1 MRKAV
6 CFAGLAAA
14 SLLPLV
20 GPAQDNRR
28 DWLDEIKEFCASGDL
43 SRADSI
49 RRDLAESKDAAIR
62 GPVRA
67 IRSVLLTIATAD
79 RKEASA
85 QIAALA
91 AYLDKAG
98 DLRDPATGLTAA
110 GTVKTDAS
118 LWLSLGHLDQLLAA
132 GGDGSAHA
140 ARLKIDSLSGGRF
153 ATPDGRLLE
162 QIRKI
167 SDGGEIEK
175 IAARAKGN
183 DLKYYAGVAYLK
195 QLEKDYGNVDK
206 ASRVFASI
214 RKGSEAHVDAILS
227 VLKTFKSCASCK
239 GSKKIAC
246 FACKGAGKREVVCPQ
261 CHGNGTIAWDS
272 RIEKSDKRKQIDQML
287 GLPQDKSYCPT
298 CITRKEVTRR
308 TDPCAFCE
316 QKGFVECQR
325 CKWQKATLESVGK
338 LQPCENCES
347 TGFLFS
353 KVLHPCSFCKGL
365 GEFLIPNADSSVT
378 VGPVR

>member
-6 CFAGLAAA
+6 SLVGATAVC
-14 SLLPLV
+14 LLPLA

-28 DWLDEIKEFCASGDL
+28 DWIDELNEICASGDPA
-43 SRADSI
+43 RTESI
-49 RRDLAESKDAAIR
+49 RRDLAENKDAAIR
-62 GPVRA
+62 GPVCA
-67 IRSVLLTIATAD
+67 IRSVLLAIATGERRDA
-79 RKEASA
+79 AA
-85 QIAALA
+85 QIAALG

-98 DLRDPATGLTAA
+98 DLRDPNTGLAA
-110 GTVKTDAS
+110 AAAIKTDAA
-118 LWLSLGHLDQLLAA
+118 LWLALGHLDQMLAGA
-132 GGDGSAHA
+132 GDVSAHA
-140 ARLKIDSLSGGRF
+140 ARLKLESLPGGRL
-153 ATPDGRLLE
+153 ATSDGRLLD

-206 ASRVFASI
+206 AARVFASI
-214 RKGSEAHVDAILS
+214 RKGSDPHIDAILS
-227 VLKTFKSCASCK
+227 VLKTFKPCASCK
-239 GSKKIAC
+239 GSKRIAC

-261 CHGNGTIAWDS
+261 CNGNGTIAWDS
-272 RIEKSDKRKQIDQML
+272 KIEKSDKRKQIDQML

-298 CITRKEVTRR
+298 CITRKDVTKR

-338 LQPCENCES
+338 LQPCGNCES
-347 TGFLFS
+347 TGFGFS
-353 KVLHPCSFCKGL
+353 KILHPCAFCKGL
-365 GEFLIPNADSSVT
+365 GEFLIPNADSSAT
-378 VGPVR
+378 VGPMK